1 MNQYKNLL
9 KKILS
14 EGTEK
19 KSSRNNMPETLSCFG
34 DQFIYDLS
42 ERFPMN
48 TLKPVSWKGVVWE
61 LIWFLKGD
69 TNIKFLD
76 DRGVDF
82 MWHEDAY
89 NYYQKINNNDK
100 LSFEDFKKQI
110 KSWDGQRKTRF
121 KSLYNIGDCGN
132 QYGKLWRDFDGV
144 DQIWDLISGLT
155 VNPMSRRHLVTA
167 LNPTKYEDMALF
179 PCHNFF
185 QLNVRELN
193 RHQSEYYEHIYQNN
207 TPKYFLD
214 CKFYQRSADMVLGV
228 PYNTASY
235 ALLTHI
241 IAKICNMIPGKLIHT
256 FGDAHIYINHIDA
269 ANEMIQREEFNFP
282 KLEINPEID
291 FSRAFRSVDWLVE
304 SLDVSDFKL
313 VNYRSH
319 PKLKSKTKLST
330 GLK

>member
-1 MNQYKNLL
+1 
-9 KKILS
+9 
-14 EGTEK
+14 
-19 KSSRNNMPETLSCFG
+19 MPETLSCFG

-42 ERFPMN
+42 EKFPMN

-61 LIWFLKGD
+61 LLWFLRGD

-89 NYYQKINNNDK
+89 NYYQKINDDGTM
-100 LSFEDFKKQI
+100 SFEDFKKQV
-110 KSWDGQRKTRF
+110 KYWDGKRKTR
-121 KSLYNIGDCGN
+121 YNIGDCGN
-132 QYGKLWRDFDGV
+132 QYGKLWRDFQGV

-155 VNPMSRRHLVTA
+155 MNPMSRRHLVTA
-167 LNPTKYEDMALF
+167 LDPTRYEDMALF
-179 PCHNFF
+179 PRHNFF
-185 QLNVRELN
+185 QLNVRELSLEKRMN
-193 RHQSEYYEHIYQNN
+193 IFNLDSRFNAIDEDKKEWFLDNQNI
-207 TPKYFLD
+207 PKYFLD

-269 ANEMIQREEFNFP
+269 AKEMIQREEFNFP

-291 FSRAFRSVDWLVE
+291 FSRPFVSLDWLVE

-313 VNYRSH
+313 VNYRNH
-319 PKLKSKTKLST
+319 PKLKSETKLST